1 VSTARP
7 ALRAARLAASAA
19 VVALALAACGGTSDA
34 GGSAPSA
41 SAGSASTAGPITVE
55 HAQGTTEI
63 EGTPEKVFVLDFA
76 AAAVM
81 QELGVEIDG
90 IPKNNP
96 PAGFEDLAA
105 DDDVVDV
112 GTLFEPD
119 YETIAAEAPDLI
131 VVAGRSS
138 AAYPE
143 LAKIAPT
150 VDLSNDW
157 TDNVASSEENA
168 LKIGEIF
175 GKTAEA
181 QQLVDQLDATV
192 AEVAGKAEDAG
203 DALIVLTSGG
213 KVTAYGPGGRF
224 GFLHDQLGFAP
235 AAEVTEEAQH
245 GQAIS
250 FEFIAEHDPE
260 WIFVIDRDAATGEG
274 GEAAE
279 QVMDNE
285 LVNRTKAAKDDHVV
299 YVDPTSWYVMGGG
312 VVALQQIAD
321 DVSAV
326 LDEKA

>member
-1 VSTARP
+1 MTTVRS
-7 ALRAARLAASAA
+7 ALRAARLAAPAAA
-19 VVALALAACGGTSDA
+19 VALVLAACGGTSEA
-34 GGSAPSA
+34 GEAASSAPAA
-41 SAGSASTAGPITVE
+41 SAAGPITVE
-55 HAQGTTEI
+55 HAQGSTEL
-63 EGTPEKVFVLDFA
+63 EGTPEKVFVFDFA

-90 IPKNNP
+90 IPKSNP

-105 DDDVVDV
+105 DEEVVDV

-131 VVAGRSS
+131 VVAGRSA

-143 LAKIAPT
+143 LTTIAPT

-175 GKTAEA
+175 GRTDEA
-181 QQLVDQLDATV
+181 QQLVDDLDASV
-192 AEVAGKAEDAG
+192 AEVAAKAEGAG

-245 GQAIS
+245 GQAVS
-250 FEFIAEHDPE
+250 FEFIAENDPE
-260 WIFVIDRDAATGEG
+260 WIFVIDRDSATGEG

-285 LVNRTKAAKDDHVV
+285 LVNQTRAAKDGRVV

>member
-1 VSTARP
+1 VTTVRS
-7 ALRAARLAASAA
+7 ALRATRLAAPAAA
-19 VVALALAACGGTSDA
+19 VALVLAACGGTSDA
-34 GGSAPSA
+34 GEAA
-41 SAGSASTAGPITVE
+41 SSDPAGSASASGPLTVE
-55 HAQGTTEI
+55 HAQGSTEI
-63 EGTPEKVFVLDFA
+63 EGTPEKVFVFDFA

-81 QELGVEIDG
+81 QEIGVEIDG
-90 IPKNNP
+90 IPKSNP
-96 PAGFEDLAA
+96 PAAFEDLAA
-105 DDDVVDV
+105 DEDVVDV

-131 VVAGRSS
+131 VVAGRSA
-138 AAYPE
+138 AAYPQ
-143 LAKIAPT
+143 LAEIAPT

-181 QQLVDQLDATV
+181 QQLVDELDATV
-192 AEVAGKAEDAG
+192 AEVAGKAEGAG

-250 FEFIAEHDPE
+250 FEFIAENDPD

-274 GEAAE
+274 SEAAE

-285 LVNRTKAAKDDHVV
+285 LVNRTKAARDDRVV

>member
-1 VSTARP
+1 MTTVRS
-7 ALRAARLAASAA
+7 ALRAARLAAPAAA
-19 VVALALAACGGTSDA
+19 VALVLAACGGTSEA
-34 GGSAPSA
+34 GEAASSAPAAA
-41 SAGSASTAGPITVE
+41 SGPITVE
-55 HAQGTTEI
+55 HAQGSTELD
-63 EGTPEKVFVLDFA
+63 GTPQKVFVFDFA

-105 DDDVVDV
+105 DEDVVDV

-157 TDNVASSEENA
+157 ADNVASSEENA
-168 LKIGEIF
+168 LKLGEIF

-181 QQLVDQLDATV
+181 QQLVDDLDAKV
-192 AEVAGKAEDAG
+192 AEVAEKSQDAG
-203 DALIVLTSGG
+203 NALIVLTSGG
-213 KVTAYGPGGRF
+213 KVTAYGTGGRF

-250 FEFIAEHDPE
+250 FEFIAEHDPD

-274 GEAAE
+274 GEAAR

-285 LVNRTKAAKDDHVV
+285 LVNGTKAAKNDRIV
-299 YVDPTSWYVMGGG
+299 YADPTSWYIMGGG

-321 DVSAV
+321 DVSAA